1 MVTHLWDNT
10 PEPAQRSQYMQVLL
24 ANLQPL
30 LSNRSLE
37 WHQQVV
43 AQGLLVRGLGK
54 QLVARSDEL
63 ICARRF
69 HHRGS
74 RHLGAVIGVE
84 LKKRLSMASRRQGE
98 AEFYIFSLASFFPF
112 LQVVTDMQRGGFVYW
127 KRGDQDGRQLVYEKV
142 LVGMDAL
149 YQFLR
154 NAINKLPDNLGE
166 DDGPK
171 VVLPD
176 ELNDPPRC
184 KLVESPKCTGHASE
198 LSLLEGPFFD
208 GTIDDLDDFDLSCT
222 LGRDQ

>member
-1 MVTHLWDNT
+1 ML
-10 PEPAQRSQYMQVLL
+10 R
-24 ANLQPL
+24 
-30 LSNRSLE
+30 
-37 WHQQVV
+37 VV
-43 AQGLLVRGLGK
+43 AALCEQRKCRTQQYIGSAVKVLCGPLCH
-54 QLVARSDEL
+54 ASL
-63 ICARRF
+63 IY
-69 HHRGS
+69 
-74 RHLGAVIGVE
+74 L
-84 LKKRLSMASRRQGE
+84 M
-98 AEFYIFSLASFFPF
+98 
-112 LQVVTDMQRGGFVYW
+112 QVVTDMQRGGFVYW